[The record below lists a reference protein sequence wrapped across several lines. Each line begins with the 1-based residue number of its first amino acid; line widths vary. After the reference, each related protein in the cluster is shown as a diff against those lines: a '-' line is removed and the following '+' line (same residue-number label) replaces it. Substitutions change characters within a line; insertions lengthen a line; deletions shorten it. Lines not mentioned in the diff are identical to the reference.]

1 MYDHDFLKGE
11 ELGMVNPNLDHF
23 FKHAKPSAVDRK
35 RYRLGSSKSK
45 IKHVDG
51 EVVLS
56 IAFTPATLSRIEL
69 TVEEGRDISS
79 SSGSAKL
86 FCVGSYTLTPARPSH
101 CRPVSA
107 HAAAYVTSHAPCAPP
122 AGTIGQQKQ
131 QTAPVTHADGFPQW
145 GETLVLQFDAQS
157 GDAAFLRVEMLESDR
172 FNKVRLRLR
181 SLALGVGVGEGCV
194 RA

>member
-23 FKHAKPSAVDRK
+23 FKHTKPSAVDRK
-35 RYRLGSSKSK
+35 RFRLGASKSK

-69 TVEEGRDISS
+69 TVEEGRDIPI

-86 FCVGSYTLTPARPSH
+86 FCVGSYTPASPSH
-101 CRPVSA
+101 CRPVSE
-107 HAAAYVTSHAPCAPP
+107 HSAACITFSHAPSSPP

-157 GDAAFLRVEMLESDR
+157 GDSAFLRVEMLESDR
-172 FNKVRLRLR
+172 FNKVRL
-181 SLALGVGVGEGCV
+181 GC
-194 RA
+194 